1 MYFIMIGSEILAL
14 PAYKLSIFVKVLQT
28 CPKNERRQNSVTF
41 LEKLHTYVIVML
53 SRWLKACF
61 L

>member
-1 MYFIMIGSEILAL
+1 MIGSEILAL

-41 LEKLHTYVIVML
+41 LEKLHPYVIVML